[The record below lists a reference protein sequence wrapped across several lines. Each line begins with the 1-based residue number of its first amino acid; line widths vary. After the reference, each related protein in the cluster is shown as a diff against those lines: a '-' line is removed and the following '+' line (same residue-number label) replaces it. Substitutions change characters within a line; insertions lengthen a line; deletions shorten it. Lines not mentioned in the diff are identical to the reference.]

1 MVTKIPAN
9 VGRMTLDSEKS
20 KTLRV
25 AAYARVSTDMED
37 QQNSFSAQVLHYTN
51 YIKRHSDWEFVKVYA
66 DEGKS
71 GRQVKYR
78 DGFQEMLKDGLDG
91 KFDFLITKSVSRF
104 ARNTVDSLQA
114 IRQLKEAGV
123 EVWFEKENIR
133 TFDGRCELML
143 SLMSSL
149 AQEESRSIS
158 QNVQWGKHKL
168 YSKGKFKWN
177 WDLLYGFHSDD
188 NITPIIVENEAA
200 VVREIFD
207 LYLRGF
213 TESEIAK
220 ILTSRDATT
229 HTGSKVW
236 NACTIKAMLE
246 NEKYCGNLRL
256 QKTYTEDFL
265 TGIRKKNEGQLPQY
279 YIENN
284 HEPIVSKKVFDLVQA
299 EFQRRKIYQ
308 EKYRIVGLLFSTGIQ
323 CGCCGSWYRVEL
335 RHKKG
340 ELTGYTFRCPYLNE
354 KGEHCPTPSIPERK
368 LKSSFLEAFN
378 LYIAQRDRLKAKI
391 SSFIN
396 QKEMVENLNSQL
408 DELAVRLSAIR
419 EQMDRYSVSENG
431 IAGYN
436 ELIAEYAKIEKECE
450 ALKERLNQY
459 NDQCKQ
465 YRKLRT
471 ELNKRPDKIKEFNA
485 KDWTAFVESVTVDVD
500 GSLTFFFKGDV
511 EIKV

>member
-1 MVTKIPAN
+1 MVIKIPAN
-9 VGRMTLDSEKS
+9 IGRAAVDSEKP

-25 AAYARVSTDMED
+25 AAYARVSTEFED
-37 QQNSFSAQVLHYTN
+37 QQNSFAAQVMHYTN
-51 YIKRHSDWEFVKVYA
+51 YIKKHDGWEFVRVYA

-78 DGFQEMLKDGLDG
+78 EGFQEMLKDGLDG

-104 ARNTVDSLQA
+104 ARNTVDSLNA

-123 EVWFEKENIR
+123 EVYFEKENIR
-133 TFDGRCELML
+133 TFDSRGELML

-177 WDLLYGFHSDD
+177 WDLMYGFHSDD
-188 NITPIIVENEAA
+188 NITPIIVENEAT
-200 VVREIFD
+200 VVREMFD

-220 ILTSRDATT
+220 ILTGREVYT
-229 HTGSKVW
+229 HTGSKDW

-265 TGIRKKNEGQLPQY
+265 TGTRKKNEGQLPQY
-279 YIENN
+279 FIENN
-284 HEPIVSKKVFDLVQA
+284 HEPIVAKKVFYLVQA
-299 EFQRRKIYQ
+299 ERQRRKEYHK
-308 EKYRIVGLLFSTGIQ
+308 KYRNMGLVFSTRIV

-340 ELTGYTFRCPYLNE
+340 ELTGYTFRCPYINE
-354 KGEHCPTPSIPERK
+354 NGEPCPTPSTPERK

-378 LYIAQRDRLKAKI
+378 IYISQRDRLKAKI

-396 QKEMVENLNSQL
+396 QKGMIESLNAQL
-408 DELAVRLSAIR
+408 DEFALKLSEIR
-419 EQMDRYSVSENG
+419 EQMDDYDVPDKG
-431 IAGYN
+431 IDGYN
-436 ELIAEYAKIEKECE
+436 ELIAQYANIEKDYE
-450 ALKERLNQY
+450 ALKEQLSKY
-459 NDQCKQ
+459 NDQCRL
-465 YRKLRT
+465 YRNLRT
-471 ELNKRPDKIKEFNA
+471 ELNKRTDKIKEFDA
-485 KDWTAFVESVTVDVD
+485 
-500 GSLTFFFKGDV
+500 
-511 EIKV
+511 